1 MHVLNVIKQTLYQ
14 YFTVIMLK
22 DFLSVSKIL
31 LSKND
36 KNQIISNA
44 EQYTRIK
51 LL

>member
-14 YFTVIMLK
+14 HFTVIMLK

-36 KNQIISNA
+36 KNQISNA